1 MKYAR
6 ITGWGKYVPERT
18 LSNQELEKIV
28 ETSDEWIY
36 SRTGIRE
43 RRIAASDETVTTM
56 SVAASKAALAVA
68 GLDPAEL
75 DLIIVGTSSPDY
87 LLPAAA
93 SMIQH
98 HLGAKH
104 AAAFDLR
111 VGCSGFVYAL
121 AVGTQF
127 IATGMY
133 RHVLVIGAEII
144 SKFIDWQDRDTCVL
158 FGDGAGA
165 VVLQASEEST
175 GLLACYLGSD
185 GADYDALFVPGG
197 GSKYPFCQE
206 VLDRGWHHIKMD
218 GKRVFRFAISKPAQA
233 AIEALT
239 LAGLSSADI
248 ALLIPHQANMRI
260 VQSICQ
266 RLGLPEE
273 KVFVNIHKYG
283 NTSAASIPIALC
295 EAVEEGRLHPG
306 DHVLLLGFGAG
317 LTWAAAVLRWGVP
330 ELSLSWLFSWDFI
343 RERVRVAGVMTTA
356 RMAGA
361 VLLATIGALFTT
373 SCNRPTD
380 RRHPLDPRRPGQR

>member
-1 MKYAR
+1 MRYAR
-6 ITGWGKYVPERT
+6 IVGWGKYLPERI
-18 LSNQELEKIV
+18 LSNQDLETMV

-56 SVAASKAALAVA
+56 SVAASRAALAIA
-68 GLDPAEL
+68 GLDATEL
-75 DLIIVGTSSPDY
+75 DLIIVATSSPDY

-98 HLGAKH
+98 ELGAEH

-111 VGCSGFVYAL
+111 AGCSGFVYAL

-127 IATGMY
+127 IAGGMY

-165 VVLQASEEST
+165 VVLQASEEPT
-175 GLLACYLGSD
+175 GLLTCSLGSN

-197 GSKYPFCQE
+197 GSKHPFSQE

-218 GKRVFRFAISKPAQA
+218 GKRLYRFAVRTAPQVAL
-233 AIEALT
+233 EALAM
-239 LAGLSSADI
+239 AGLSPADI
-248 ALLIPHQANMRI
+248 TLLIPHQANARI
-260 VQSICQ
+260 VQSACE
-266 RLGLPEE
+266 RLGVPEE
-273 KVFVNIHKYG
+273 KVFVNIRKYG

-295 EAVEEGRLHPG
+295 EAAEEGRINSG

-317 LTWAAAVLRWGVP
+317 LTWAAAVVRWGVP
-330 ELSLSWLFSWDFI
+330 ELSISWLFSWDSI
-343 RERVRVAGVMTTA
+343 RERVHASGATATARRARAALLAAAGVLFMTTFS
-356 RMAGA
+356 RSG
-361 VLLATIGALFTT
+361 G
-373 SCNRPTD
+373 RK
-380 RRHPLDPRRPGQR
+380 